1 MFGKILKIEDKI
13 VQVENLKKVIQANVI
28 NFHVVFEES
37 GETGGN
43 ALKIVGEILGMNEKN
58 HSFSL
63 SLYSLRTKKKNQ
75 LRYFQK
81 TYNPVNQ

>member
-43 ALKIVGEILGMNEKN
+43 ALKIVGEILGIN
-58 HSFSL
+58 
-63 SLYSLRTKKKNQ
+63 
-75 LRYFQK
+75 
-81 TYNPVNQ
+81 